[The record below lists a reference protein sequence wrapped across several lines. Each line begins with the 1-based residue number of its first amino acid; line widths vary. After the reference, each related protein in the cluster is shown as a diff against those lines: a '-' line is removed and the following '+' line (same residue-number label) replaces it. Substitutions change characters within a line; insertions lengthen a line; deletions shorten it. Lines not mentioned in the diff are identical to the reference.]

1 MAVCV
6 VLRPGPRLPSR
17 VVPVADAITHADR
30 AVLDAVAA
38 LRTQPLTWL
47 MLFLSLWWVKS
58 VLIGAA
64 GVAADLLRRPRRL
77 PPTLVPVAAAV
88 LLAEP
93 LAILLKG
100 MSDRARPPIADPGL
114 AALTSV
120 PASASMPSGH
130 ALTAFAAAGV
140 VAALHPRLRV
150 AALAAASLVALSRV
164 YLGVHFPSDVV
175 VGAAAG
181 LLLAALALAAS
192 AWRPRRTAA
201 GWRLA
206 RPRPEP
212 PG

>member
-1 MAVCV
+1 
-6 VLRPGPRLPSR
+6 
-17 VVPVADAITHADR
+17 VPVADAITHADR

-38 LRTQPLTWL
+38 LRAQPLTWL
-47 MLFLSLWWVKS
+47 MLFMSLAWVKS

-64 GVAADLLRRPRRL
+64 GVGADLLRRPRRF
-77 PPTLVPVAAAV
+77 PPTLLPVAAAV

-93 LAILLKG
+93 VAIALKG
-100 MSDRARPPIADPGL
+100 LVGRARPPVADPGFD
-114 AALTSV
+114 ALTTI

-150 AALAAASLVALSRV
+150 PALAAAGLVALSRV

-175 VGAAAG
+175 AGAVAG
-181 LLLAALALAAS
+181 LAVAALVLAAR

-206 RPRPEP
+206 RPEPRP

>member
-1 MAVCV
+1 
-6 VLRPGPRLPSR
+6 
-17 VVPVADAITHADR
+17 VPVADAITHADR

-64 GVAADLLRRPRRL
+64 GVAADLVRRPRRL
-77 PPTLVPVAAAV
+77 PPTLLPVAAAV

-93 LAILLKG
+93 VAILLKG
-100 MSDRARPPIADPGL
+100 LFDRARPPIADPGFD
-114 AALTSV
+114 ALTTL

-150 AALAAASLVALSRV
+150 AALAAAALVALSRV

-175 VGAAAG
+175 VGAVAG
-181 LLLAALALAAS
+181 LVLAALVLAAS
-192 AWRPRRTAA
+192 AWRPRRAAA
-201 GWRLA
+201 GGR
-206 RPRPEP
+206 RVGPEPRP